1 MSHLTPSEFIDL
13 AEGVL
18 PADRAAHADR
28 CDGCRAQ
35 AKIVGE
41 ALQLADGSNPVP
53 EPSPL
58 FWDQLSARVRE
69 AVAETPSRR
78 MFGFASLPLARF
90 AIHVRPMAAALA
102 IGVLMFAAVL
112 LLRAPRPFEGN
123 AVVTSAPPAG
133 EVVLPLE
140 PTFDPAHAA
149 EWAVLTAAAA
159 DLHLDEARD
168 AGMAVGTATV
178 DHAVSQLTRDEL
190 SELGRLLQ
198 SELKGSGN

>member
-1 MSHLTPSEFIDL
+1 MSHLRPSEFIDL
-13 AEGVL
+13 AEGSL

-28 CDGCRAQ
+28 CDACRAQ
-35 AKIVGE
+35 ATIVRD
-41 ALQLADGSNPVP
+41 ALQLADGSHPVP

-78 MFGFASLPLARF
+78 LFGLASLPLARF
-90 AIHVRPMAAALA
+90 AAVRPMAAVLA

-112 LLRAPRPFEGN
+112 LLRAPRPFDGH

-140 PTFDPAHAA
+140 PTLDPAHAA

-159 DLHLDEARD
+159 DLHLDDARD

-178 DHAVSQLTRDEL
+178 DRAVSQLTRDEL